1 MKFKILSLF
10 ILILALLTFAC
21 ACDRQNTPEEPA
33 ECVHIESEWITD
45 VAATL
50 EDEGAKHTV
59 CTECGI
65 TMNVGVIPALSLTE
79 DEILT
84 KLRASV
90 VKVICYDYDGVTVI
104 SQGSGFFIDTDG
116 TFITNSHVVRNCY
129 FVKIENHL
137 GAIYDADTL
146 YSYNTTVSDYAILK
160 AILPI
165 ESTAVEFSTK
175 VTEGETVYA
184 LGYPNSTEEIKITSG
199 ELKDDDTEK
208 NGKHY
213 YLNTAF
219 IDHGSSGGILAN
231 GKGKVIGITTGSL
244 GEDKYVALRY
254 KDFKFGV
261 EAARDEGIAPGE
273 YFHNVDKI
281 QLDSE
286 NVNIYY
292 EFDVYTSASGNEI
305 TYWLAVKLKD
315 EYKDATIALKS
326 SSVTVTMEIVT
337 DFTCVDISNGG
348 AVIKVD
354 TDTQYLSFSFNTVA
368 DMLEGCQEQTLSTAE
383 LESIESI
390 SYSINLVG
398 AEGEIHFY
406 DLND

>member
-1 MKFKILSLF
+1 MKAKILSLF
-10 ILILALLTFAC
+10 ILIIALLTFTC
-21 ACDRQNTPEEPA
+21 ACDRQTTPEEPT

-45 VAATL
+45 VAPTL

-59 CTECGI
+59 CTECGV

-79 DEILT
+79 EEILT

-137 GAIYDADTL
+137 GAIYDVDTL

-160 AILPI
+160 ASLPI

-184 LGYPNSTEEIKITSG
+184 LGYPNGAEEISITKG
-199 ELKDDDTEK
+199 ALIDANTEK

-213 YLNTAF
+213 YISTAW

-254 KDFKFGV
+254 KDFKIGV
-261 EAARDEGIAPGE
+261 EAVRDEGIDPGE

-286 NVNIYY
+286 NVNTYC
-292 EFDVYTSASGNEI
+292 EFLVYTSESENAI

-315 EYKDATIALKS
+315 EYKDARIAFKS
-326 SSVTVTMEIVT
+326 SSVTVTMEIAT
-337 DFTCVDISNGG
+337 DFSYVDISSDG

-368 DMLEGCQEQTLSTAE
+368 DMLEGCQEQTVSTSE
-383 LESIESI
+383 VESIDNI

-398 AEGEIHFY
+398 ADGEIHFY